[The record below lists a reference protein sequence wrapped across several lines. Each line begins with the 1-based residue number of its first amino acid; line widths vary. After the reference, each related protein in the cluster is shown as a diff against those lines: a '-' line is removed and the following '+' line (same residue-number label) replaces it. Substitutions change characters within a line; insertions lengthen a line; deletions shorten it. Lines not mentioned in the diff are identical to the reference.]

1 MVGYGRYGRGPGGH
15 RGSRTTAFRYRSGAG
30 AARAGA
36 LFKARG
42 RSAMA
47 RGRFAGYYRRSG
59 YYGRFQDTG
68 AEMKFHDV
76 DVDDAAVATN
86 GSILN
91 SGSVNLIAQGVTES
105 TRVGRKAVIRSINWR
120 WNLKKAATT
129 AGSNASESIRLI
141 LYLDKQCNGAAA
153 GVTDILESDN
163 YQSFN
168 NLANKGRFKIL
179 MDKEITMN
187 ALSGGGDGTT
197 EDYGAVERNGSYYKK
212 CSIPIEFSSTTG
224 AITEIRS
231 NNLGVLILSKNGTS
245 TAPVFDSKMRL
256 RFTDG

>member
-1 MVGYGRYGRGPGGH
+1 MAGFRARPGAYRNVAPSRRWAASRYTG
-15 RGSRTTAFRYRSGAG
+15 ARS
-30 AARAGA
+30 AAV
-36 LFKARG
+36 FKARG
-42 RSAMA
+42 RGAMA

-59 YYGRFQDTG
+59 YYGRFQNTG
-68 AEMKFHDV
+68 VEMKFHDV

-129 AGSNASESIRLI
+129 AGSNASESVRLI
-141 LYLDKQCNGAAA
+141 LYLDKQCNGATAA
-153 GVTDILESDN
+153 VTDILESDN

-187 ALSGGGDGTT
+187 CMAGGGDGTT
-197 EDYGAVERNGSYYKK
+197 EDYGSVERNGSYFKK
-212 CSIPIEFSSTTG
+212 CMIPLEFSSTTG
-224 AITEIRS
+224 ALTEIRS

>member
-1 MVGYGRYGRGPGGH
+1 MAIHRRPFRTQNVTSPSRRWASSRY
-15 RGSRTTAFRYRSGAG
+15 S
-30 AARAGA
+30 AARSNAV
-36 LFKARG
+36 FKARG

-59 YYGRFQDTG
+59 YYGRFGSTG
-68 AEMKFHDV
+68 SGVEMKFHDV
-76 DVDDAAVATN
+76 DVNDAAVATN

-105 TRVGRKAVIRSINWR
+105 TRVGRKAVLRSINWR
-120 WNLKKAATT
+120 WNIKKAATT
-129 AGSNASESIRLI
+129 AGSSASETVRLV

-153 GVTDILESDN
+153 GVTDILESDD

-179 MDKEITMN
+179 MDRHYTIN
-187 ALSGGGDGTT
+187 AQAGGGDGTT
-197 EDYGAVERNGSYYKK
+197 EDYGAMEVNGSFFKK